1 MPNRVYWAVTA
12 FALDDTL
19 TNVDIANAEFVTG
32 VQSVGITTTFNLEQ
46 VFQLGQLSLFQDVEE
61 VPDIEISVERVLD
74 GTYLLYNR
82 CMGGTNKTISA
93 LQNNQVN
100 AYFQI
105 AADSIDNVGDIDSDS
120 ENLAWVYCSGMYL
133 SSWSLACPTD
143 GNFTESVTLVGNHK
157 QWKTMAANTNVA
169 DKIGGGH
176 ALPTAAEPDSDDNV
190 TVRRRQHFTWA
201 DIPKPLAAGSKITNV
216 TTSVDFG
223 REMINVLGTKLPYY
237 RYVTYPVEVTCEI
250 EALFHIGISNTYA
263 TTTDWPLSGAP
274 DNDIVQAT
282 NILGDGI
289 QAFPNARNVE
299 SQTIKFYV
307 SDKGGKSTSGTKVDL
322 GTANKCTS
330 VAYGGGTTGGENA
343 TVTYSFRNFNDLIVD
358 SSTGVDPEATEPSSA

>member
-12 FALDDTL
+12 FALDTTL
-19 TNVDIANAEFVTG
+19 TNNDIENYEFVTG

-74 GTYLLYNR
+74 GTQLLYNR
-82 CMGGTNKTISA
+82 AMGGSGTISA

-100 AYFQI
+100 AGFQV

-120 ENLAWVYCSGMYL
+120 ENLAWVFCSGMYL

-157 QWKTMAANTNVA
+157 QWRSTTNNTTTAQVIS
-169 DKIGGGH
+169 KGGSGH
-176 ALPTAAEPDSDDNV
+176 GLPTAADPDSDDNV
-190 TVRRRQHFTWA
+190 NVRRRQHFTWTN
-201 DIPKPLAAGSKITNV
+201 IPKPLSASSKVTSV

-250 EALFHIGISNTYA
+250 EALFHIGISNTY
-263 TTTDWPLSGAP
+263 TTKTDWP
-274 DNDIVQAT
+274 DTTNNDVTQHAA
-282 NILGDGI
+282 ILGDGI
-289 QAFPNARNVE
+289 QAFPNAKNLE
-299 SQTIKFYV
+299 SQSIKFGIG
-307 SDKGGKSTSGTKVDL
+307 DKTHASTSTTVDL
-322 GTANKCTS
+322 GSANKCTS
-330 VAYGGGTTGGENA
+330 VAYGGGSTGGENA
-343 TVTYSFRNFNDLIVD
+343 TVTYSFRNFNDLNVQ
-358 SSTGVDPEATEPSSA
+358 STAVVDPETAEP

>member
-1 MPNRVYWAVTA
+1 
-12 FALDDTL
+12 
-19 TNVDIANAEFVTG
+19 
-32 VQSVGITTTFNLEQ
+32 
-46 VFQLGQLSLFQDVEE
+46 
-61 VPDIEISVERVLD
+61 
-74 GTYLLYNR
+74 
-82 CMGGTNKTISA
+82 MGGTDKTISA

-157 QWKTMAANTNVA
+157 QWKSTAANTNLV
-169 DKIGGGH
+169 DKIGFGPDGGAGH
-176 ALPTAAEPDSDDNV
+176 ALPKADEPDSDDNV

-201 DIPKPLAAGSKITNV
+201 NIPKPLAAGSKITNV

-223 REMINVLGTKLPYY
+223 RELINVLGSKLPYY

-250 EALFHIGISNTYA
+250 EALFHIGISNTYS
-263 TTTDWPLSGAP
+263 TKTDWPAGAE
-274 DNDIVQAT
+274 DITQSAA
-282 NILGDGI
+282 ILGDGI
-289 QAFPNARNVE
+289 QAFPNARNLE

-307 SDKGGKSTSGTKVDL
+307 SDKGGKSTNGTKIDL

-330 VAYGGGTTGGENA
+330 VAYGGGSTGGENA

-358 SSTGVDPEATEPSSA
+358 SSTGVDPEATEPSGA